1 MKTLVFGEILWDIIE
16 GTPHLGGA
24 PLNFAAHS
32 QRFENTAT
40 IISNVGKDDL
50 GDRAIALVK
59 ELEINTSHI
68 QRSELPTGTVPV
80 VIING
85 QPNYEITKGV
95 AFDNINKKHFGGL
108 LLEHFELFYF
118 GTLIQRH
125 ETSESALHF
134 ILDHMH
140 FRHIFY
146 DVNLRRDS
154 YTLDT
159 VLYSLSHCTILK
171 VNDEEVDVLSEMIF
185 GSRLTIENF
194 CTQVS
199 TQFSKVEVIVVT
211 LGKSGSSI
219 YASGILHQI
228 PTSPINVV
236 DTVGAGD
243 AFSAAFASTY
253 LNTSDPIKSATI
265 ANKIGGF
272 VASSKGPIPEYTEAI
287 HQEINRTLKAS

>member
-32 QRFENTAT
+32 QRFENKAT
-40 IISNVGKDDL
+40 IISSVGKDNL
-50 GDRAIALVK
+50 GDRAIALVE
-59 ELEINTSHI
+59 ELEINTDYI
-68 QRSELPTGTVPV
+68 QRSALPTGTVPV
-80 VIING
+80 EIITG
-85 QPNYEITKGV
+85 QPHYEITKDV
-95 AFDNINKKHFGGL
+95 AFDDIKEQHLGGL

-118 GTLIQRH
+118 GTLIQRNK
-125 ETSESALHF
+125 TSASSLHY
-134 ILDHMH
+134 ILEQMH

-154 YTLDT
+154 YNLDT
-159 VLYSLSHCTILK
+159 ILYSLSHCTLLK

-219 YASGILHQI
+219 YASGILHHI
-228 PTSPINVV
+228 PTAPINVV

-265 ANKIGGF
+265 ANKIGGY
-272 VASSKGPIPEYTEAI
+272 VASNHGPIPAYSEVIRE
-287 HQEINRTLKAS
+287 EIKLTM